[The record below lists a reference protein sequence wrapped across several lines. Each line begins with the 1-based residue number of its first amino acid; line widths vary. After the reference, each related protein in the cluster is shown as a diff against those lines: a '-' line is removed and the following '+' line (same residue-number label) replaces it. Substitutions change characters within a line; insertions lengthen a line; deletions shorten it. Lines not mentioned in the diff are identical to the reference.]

1 MPTQAQFDTSLQSVR
16 DIDCKIVVLDYDY
29 VVLDEISGKTTQVS
43 INVDAESDVRRTAN
57 VSMLLKDDAYRTS
70 SSRFYWTVGNPYW
83 FDKYIQI
90 YVAIKDIKTQD
101 FVWVNEGIY
110 LINSPTIVYSA
121 EDNSLS
127 FQAIDLASKL
137 TGLRNGQLQGMTY
150 TVAVG
155 STITGAVEG
164 ILLEQGFTRYLI
176 YEPPYN
182 LTPQDINIDA
192 GGTAWDLLC
201 QLRDI
206 NSNWEMF
213 FDVDGV
219 FHFQQIPSGK
229 VVVDPTTGEQGEPK
243 PLVDNTVWDKLNIEY
258 SLDTSFEDVK
268 NYIEVLG
275 KVHEADEVAT
285 CSISGSVANLV
296 LSQANTYYLDNE
308 WIVSFGVTTGD
319 SSEYIY
325 LANPI
330 TLLRLYDKN
339 GQLIDN
345 ISLSSQPIMVGN
357 EYYCFKMSWG
367 ENVSVHTFEYY
378 GFLQPKAI
386 AMEDNPDSPFYVG
399 TSIEYT
405 CATMEDVDFVSERE
419 LVFAEAEAKTSLNTA
434 ILNLSPWL
442 TSGIYSSADVGT
454 EWKFRVYIQR
464 VPAYPVT
471 KLNIKAGGL
480 NPTLYDVVGANGQ
493 DISLDYSQNYM
504 VVLKKTVSAFT
515 VQVWYYPIPAS
526 EIGMS
531 TTNMA
536 NLPKF
541 DRQVRHVCS
550 GDEYDNIYTN
560 ALAEQR
566 ARYEV
571 YLRSRLHDRIA
582 ITSVPIYWLDVHQII
597 EYTLPNNQT
606 EEPDLWLIKSI
617 DTEISPTG
625 TQTIQAMRYYPLYA
639 DITLENL
646 ATQD

>member
-57 VSMLLKDDAYRTS
+57 ISMLLKDDSYRTS

-90 YVAIKDIKTQD
+90 YVAIKDIKTQE

-150 TVAVG
+150 TVAIG

-229 VVVDPTTGEQGEPK
+229 VIVDPMTGEQGEPK
-243 PLVDNTVWDKLNIEY
+243 PLVDSTVWDKLHIEY

-285 CSISGSVANLV
+285 CSISGSVANLI
-296 LSQANTYYLDNE
+296 LSQANTYYLNNE
-308 WIVSFGVTTGD
+308 WVVSFGVTTGS

-357 EYYCFKMSWG
+357 EYYCFKMLWG

-378 GFLQPKAI
+378 GFLQPKAV

-399 TSIEYT
+399 TSIEYI

-442 TSGIYSSADVGT
+442 TSSIYSSADVGT
-454 EWKFRVYIQR
+454 EWKFKVYIPR

-471 KLNIKAGGL
+471 RLNIKAGGL
-480 NPTLYDVVGANGQ
+480 NSTLYNVVGANGQ

-504 VVLKKTVSAFT
+504 VVLKKTISAFT
-515 VQVWYYPIPAS
+515 VKVWYYPIPAS

-541 DRQVRHVCS
+541 DRQVRYVCS

-571 YLRSRLHDRIA
+571 YLRSRLHDKIA

-625 TQTIQAMRYYPLYA
+625 TQTIQAIRYYPLYA

-646 ATQD
+646 ATQ